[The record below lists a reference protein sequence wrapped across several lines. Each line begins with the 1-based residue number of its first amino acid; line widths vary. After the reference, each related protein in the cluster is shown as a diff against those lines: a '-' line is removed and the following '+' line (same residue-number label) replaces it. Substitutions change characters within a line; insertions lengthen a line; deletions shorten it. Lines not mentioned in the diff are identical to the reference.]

1 MHEPAGMG
9 RPAHI
14 LLVEDNVD
22 DIELTR
28 LAFAG
33 DRFKVDLH
41 TVQDGV
47 QCMQFLRRQGP
58 YANAPEVDFI
68 LLDLNLPLKD
78 GREVLEELDADK
90 ILRRIPVVVLTTSQ
104 AETDILASYQ
114 LKCSS
119 YIVKPVSFPAFAE
132 AIRKLTEYW
141 FTVVVLPPK
150 V

>member
-1 MHEPAGMG
+1 MHDEIGQS

-14 LLVEDNVD
+14 LLVEDNLD

-41 TVQDGV
+41 TVNNGV
-47 QCMQFLRRQGP
+47 ECMQFLKKEAP
-58 YANAPEVDFI
+58 YADAPDVDFI
-68 LLDLNLPLKD
+68 LLDLNMPLMD
-78 GREVLEELDADK
+78 GQEVLEKLDADK
-90 ILRRIPVVVLTTSQ
+90 VLRRIPVVVLTTSQ
-104 AETDILASYQ
+104 AETDILSSYQ

-150 V
+150 G